1 MWPWRS
7 CDLPHTGWY
16 TEGSILNSTHSSS
29 RTATNWCNDRPW
41 ELPGFVV
48 KGTPTQQ
55 LWFKLPVHQCFTVN
69 NWVSWGV
76 ISVGFMQCIGGKD
89 SEAKDLAANWSVTMP
104 PLSTVRAQDLK
115 ISPTHHDNQYQ
126 RVIGWYIQISRM
138 AEHRKEGWGEGK
150 KKRQPPPSRKTEE
163 PPLEVGLLIYHN

>member
-1 MWPWRS
+1 MQPQRS
-7 CDLPHTGWY
+7 CDLPHTSLY
-16 TEGSILNSTHSSS
+16 TEGSILNSTHPSS

-41 ELPGFVV
+41 ELPGFAV

-55 LWFKLPVHQCFTVN
+55 LWFKLPGHQCFTVN

-89 SEAKDLAANWSVTMP
+89 HEANDLAAKWSVAMP
-104 PLSTVRAQDLK
+104 PLPADRAQLK

-126 RVIGWYIQISRM
+126 TVISWYVQVSRM
-138 AEHRKEGWGEGK
+138 PEHGKEGKRVEK
-150 KKRQPPPSRKTEE
+150 KTTTTEYKDWRATS
-163 PPLEVGLLIYHN
+163 GS

>member
-7 CDLPHTGWY
+7 CDLPHTSVY
-16 TEGSILNSTHSSS
+16 TEGSIFNSTHSSS

-89 SEAKDLAANWSVTMP
+89 SEAKDLTANWSVTMP
-104 PLSTVRAQDLK
+104 PLPADGAQLK
-115 ISPTHHDNQYQ
+115 ISPTHRDDQHCRVTHWYTQ
-126 RVIGWYIQISRM
+126 RSRM
-138 AEHRKEGWGEGK
+138 AKHKKAGWGQE
-150 KKRQPPPSRKTEE
+150 KRQPPSSRKTEE
-163 PPLEVGLLIYHN
+163 APLEAGLLISHN